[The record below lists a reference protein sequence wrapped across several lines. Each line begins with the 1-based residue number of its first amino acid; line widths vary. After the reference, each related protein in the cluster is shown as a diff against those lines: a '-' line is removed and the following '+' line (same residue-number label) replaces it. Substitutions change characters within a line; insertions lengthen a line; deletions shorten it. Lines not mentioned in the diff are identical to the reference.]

1 VRARLITLLVLL
13 MGSLLAALTV
23 PFAQDMTGQRQQVMF
38 ADRLQDTIGIAS
50 AAAEQLD
57 VSRVDDQ
64 ELGDDIS
71 RYADLYGIGVAVI
84 SHTGTVQ
91 VVAGPDINFT
101 GADVEEAIASGLAG
115 HQSADPPIV
124 WPWSTRAM
132 VVVVPVIRNNDVIG
146 AALTV
151 SSTARLRATAGL
163 RLVGIGLIE
172 VISLILLA
180 ALALRLAR
188 WVLRPVYVLD
198 GAAHEISSG
207 RLATRI
213 RTDQGPVELRRLG
226 TSFNRMA
233 RAVERAMERQRA
245 FVADAS
251 HQLRN
256 PLSALLLRLDALG
269 VGLDPMQR
277 EELDLVRDE
286 AGRLVEI
293 LDELLNLATAQHVS
307 ADPVEVD
314 LDALVGARFDA
325 WRAMGDRRGVR
336 LCSPP
341 AATGPALVDPVLF
354 GSALDA
360 VLDNA
365 IKFSPPGGTVEVGV
379 LPDGADIRVD
389 VRDQGPG
396 LSAEE
401 LARVGDRFW
410 RSASSQ
416 NVPGCGLG
424 LSIARTLLDAT
435 GGRLRFA
442 PAEGGG
448 LRVSLSVPR
457 AVVSA
462 ENRADSGPEAHAE
475 IVADPELP
483 LDRPSPAASAA
494 ALDTAA
500 TGLPRIVVAARG
512 EPGMRLTR
520 RTILIG
526 GGTAAVAGCG
536 WALANRDARSR
547 SAPPRPPIVIATGD
561 TEGVYYQYAQA
572 FLDAIAQ
579 RLGPV
584 QPPVITTGS
593 VDNLNRLGRGKVS
606 FAFVTADAA
615 AGGYQRSAAPMTRL
629 RAVARLYEEYLH
641 LVVPSDS
648 PITDLYG
655 LAGRRVS
662 LGPDNSGT
670 RLIVDRILAASA
682 ADVIKKIIQK
692 PLSIND
698 SVTALERGEI
708 DAFFWSGGVPTE
720 GVSDLAK
727 VRPVRLV
734 DLSAAADKIRTQFG
748 PWYQI
753 GTILGGTYVGV
764 SATRTLAVPTM
775 LVTTSGADAGRV
787 TALTAALFDNADTI
801 ARAGVPEAAQL
812 DIRTAI
818 FTEPIPL
825 HEGAREYY
833 RTTKPQV

>member
-1 VRARLITLLVLL
+1 MRNRLITLLVLL

-23 PFAQDMTGQRQQVMF
+23 PFAQDMEGQRQQTMF
-38 ADRLQDTIGIAS
+38 ADRLQDTIGIAT

-57 VSRVDDQ
+57 VSPVDDQ
-64 ELGDDIS
+64 ELDDDIS
-71 RYADLYGIGVAVI
+71 RYAGLYGIGVAII
-84 SHTGTVQ
+84 SRTGTVQ
-91 VVAGPDINFT
+91 AAAGPDIHFT
-101 GADVEEAIASGLAG
+101 SADVQDAIAAGLAG

-132 VVVVPVIRNNDVIG
+132 VVVVPVIRGNDVIG
-146 AALTV
+146 AALTE

-163 RLVGIGLIE
+163 RLAGIGLIE
-172 VISLILLA
+172 LISLVLLV

-207 RLATRI
+207 RLTTRVPA
-213 RTDQGPVELRRLG
+213 DQGPVELRRLG
-226 TSFNRMA
+226 TSFNQMA
-233 RAVERAMERQRA
+233 HAVERTMERQRA

-269 VGLDPMQR
+269 VGLEPVQR

-293 LDELLNLATAQHVS
+293 LDELLDLATAQQVP
-307 ADPVEVD
+307 ADPVEVH
-314 LDALVGARFDA
+314 LDVLVSGRIDA
-325 WRAMGDRRGVR
+325 WRLMGDRRGVR

-341 AATGPALVDPVLF
+341 TAAGPALVDPVLF

-379 LPDGADIRVD
+379 VPAGADVRVD

-396 LSAEE
+396 LTAQE

-410 RSASSQ
+410 RSAESQ

-435 GGRLRFA
+435 GGRLGFA
-442 PAEGGG
+442 LAEGGG
-448 LRVSLSVPR
+448 LCVSLSAPR
-457 AVVSA
+457 AVAGA
-462 ENRADSGPEAHAE
+462 ENRAHSGPQAVAE
-475 IVADPELP
+475 IGADPELP
-483 LDRPSPAASAA
+483 LDRPPLALVDTAASACP
-494 ALDTAA
+494 LI
-500 TGLPRIVVAARG
+500 PVAARR
-512 EPGMRLTR
+512 EPDMRLTR
-520 RTILIG
+520 RTLLIG
-526 GGTAAVAGCG
+526 GGGAAAAVGGA
-536 WALANRDARSR
+536 WALAVRDARSR
-547 SAPPRPPIVIATGD
+547 SAPPRSPIVIAAGD

-572 FLDAIAQ
+572 FMDVIGH

-584 QPPVITTGS
+584 RPPVITTGS
-593 VDNLNRLGRGKVS
+593 VDNLNRLGRGEVS

-615 AGGYQRSAAPMTRL
+615 AGAYQDSAAPMTRL
-629 RAVARLYEEYLH
+629 RAVAQLYDEYLH
-641 LVVPSDS
+641 LVVPGDS
-648 PITDLYG
+648 PITDLNG

-662 LGPDNSGT
+662 LGPDESGT
-670 RLIVDRILAASA
+670 RLIVDRILAAGA
-682 ADVIKKIIQK
+682 ADVVKEIIQK
-692 PLSIND
+692 PLGIND

-708 DAFFWSGGVPTE
+708 DAFFWSGGVPTQ

-727 VRPVRLV
+727 VRRLRLV
-734 DLSAAADKIRTQFG
+734 DLSAAADEIRTRFG
-748 PWYQI
+748 PCYRV
-753 GTILGGTYVGV
+753 GTILSGTYAGV
-764 SATRTLAVPTM
+764 AATSTLAVPTM
-775 LVTTSGADAGRV
+775 LVTTSGADADQV
-787 TALTAALFDNADTI
+787 TALTTALFDDADRI
-801 ARAGVPEAAQL
+801 AGAGVPEAAQL

-825 HEGAREYY
+825 HEGASGYY
-833 RTTKPQV
+833 RATKPQV

>member
-1 VRARLITLLVLL
+1 VRIRLITLLVLL

-23 PFAQDMTGQRQQVMF
+23 PFAQDMAGQRQQTMF
-38 ADRLQDTIGIAS
+38 ADRLEDTIGIGT

-57 VSRVDDQ
+57 VSPVDDQ
-64 ELGDDIS
+64 ELSGDIS
-71 RYADLYGIGVAVI
+71 RYAALYGIGVAVI
-84 SHTGTVQ
+84 GRAGTVQ
-91 VVAGPDINFT
+91 VEAGPDIDFT
-101 GADVEEAIASGLAG
+101 GAEVQEAIASGLAG

-124 WPWSTRAM
+124 WPWSPRAM
-132 VVVVPVIRNNDVIG
+132 VVVVPVIRDNDVIG
-146 AALTV
+146 VALTA

-163 RLVGIGLIE
+163 RLAGIGLIE
-172 VISLILLA
+172 VISLALLV

-207 RLATRI
+207 QLATRV
-213 RTDQGPVELRRLG
+213 RADQGPVELRRLG

-233 RAVERAMERQRA
+233 HAVERTMERQRT

-293 LDELLNLATAQHVS
+293 LDELLDLATAQQVS
-307 ADPVEVD
+307 AEPVEVD
-314 LDALVGARFDA
+314 LNTLVGGRIDA
-325 WRAMGDRRGVR
+325 WRLMGDRRGVR

-341 AATGPALVDPVLF
+341 TVTVPALADPVLF

-365 IKFSPPGGTVEVGV
+365 IKFSPPGGTVGVGV
-379 LPDGADIRVD
+379 VPDGADIRVD
-389 VRDQGPG
+389 VWDQGPG
-396 LSAEE
+396 LSADE

-416 NVPGCGLG
+416 NVSGCGLG

-448 LRVSLSVPR
+448 LRVSLSAPR
-457 AVVSA
+457 AAGA
-462 ENRADSGPEAHAE
+462 EHRVEDGQEAHTE
-475 IVADPELP
+475 IVADPELA
-483 LDRPSPAASAA
+483 LDRPPA
-494 ALDTAA
+494 
-500 TGLPRIVVAARG
+500 LPPIRVAARG
-512 EPGMRLTR
+512 EPGTRLTR

-526 GGTAAVAGCG
+526 GGAVAVAGGG
-536 WALANRDARSR
+536 WALASRAARTV
-547 SAPPRPPIVIATGD
+547 SAPPRPPIVIAAGD
-561 TEGVYYQYAQA
+561 TEGVYYQYARA
-572 FLDAIAQ
+572 FMDAIGQ

-584 QPPVITTGS
+584 RPPVITAGS
-593 VDNLNRLGRGKVS
+593 VDNLNRLGRGEVS
-606 FAFVTADAA
+606 LAFVTADAA
-615 AGGYQRSAAPMTRL
+615 DEAYQGGTAPMTRL
-629 RAVARLYEEYLH
+629 RAVARLYDEYLH

-648 PITDLYG
+648 PITDLHG

-662 LGPDNSGT
+662 LGPDDSGT
-670 RLIVDRILAASA
+670 RLIVDRILAAGA
-682 ADVIKKIIQK
+682 AGVIKKIIQRS
-692 PLSIND
+692 LSIND

-720 GVSDLAK
+720 GISDLAK
-727 VRPVRLV
+727 VRRLRLV
-734 DLSAAADKIRTQFG
+734 DLSAAADKVRTQFG
-748 PWYQI
+748 PCYRV
-753 GTILGGTYVGV
+753 GTILSGTYVGV
-764 SATRTLAVPTM
+764 AATSTLAVPTM
-775 LVTTSGADAGRV
+775 LVTTSGADAGQV
-787 TALTAALFDNADTI
+787 TALTAALFDDADRI
-801 ARAGVPEAAQL
+801 AGAGVPEAAQL

-825 HEGAREYY
+825 HVGASGYY
-833 RTTKPQV
+833 RATKPEV